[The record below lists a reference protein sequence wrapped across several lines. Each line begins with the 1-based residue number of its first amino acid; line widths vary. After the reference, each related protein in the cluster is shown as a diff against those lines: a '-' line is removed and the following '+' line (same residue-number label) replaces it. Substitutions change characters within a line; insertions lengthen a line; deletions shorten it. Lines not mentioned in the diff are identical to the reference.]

1 MNSKKVELNKF
12 NYFSIKDIPNKDQ
25 LKTFY
30 SKKYFQSE
38 KDHKNHYSKKELNYI
53 ENKLKQKFEVLKSK
67 IQGRK
72 NNINFLD
79 IGCGEGWALSFM
91 DKKGFNVFGID
102 YSEYA
107 IKIHNENMIKK
118 FKSGDIEENLKMLI
132 DQKKFFDVIFLD
144 NVLEHVINPESV
156 LELVNRLSN
165 KKSILIIEVPNDFSP
180 MQMYLLKNKQI
191 KNQYWV
197 TPPDHLSYFNDQGL
211 NNICQKFK
219 WKKFDN
225 LTDFPIEL
233 YLLNETSNY
242 NKNKNLGR
250 NAHNARIEFENFL
263 GNISTE
269 RVNNL
274 YRSMAN
280 IGLGR
285 NIINFYEK

>member
-1 MNSKKVELNKF
+1 M
-12 NYFSIKDIPNKDQ
+12 
-25 LKTFY
+25 
-30 SKKYFQSE
+30 
-38 KDHKNHYSKKELNYI
+38 
-53 ENKLKQKFEVLKSK
+53 
-67 IQGRK
+67 
-72 NNINFLD
+72 
-79 IGCGEGWALSFM
+79 
-91 DKKGFNVFGID
+91 
-102 YSEYA
+102 
-107 IKIHNENMIKK
+107 
-118 FKSGDIEENLKMLI
+118 
-132 DQKKFFDVIFLD
+132 
-144 NVLEHVINPESV
+144 
-156 LELVNRLSN
+156 
-165 KKSILIIEVPNDFSP
+165 
-180 MQMYLLKNKQI
+180 
-191 KNQYWV
+191 
-197 TPPDHLSYFNDQGL
+197 